1 MIIIQTLVQRNQD
14 TTLYA
19 KCVQN
24 NNEFHERIGGE
35 TRR

>member
-1 MIIIQTLVQRNQD
+1 MIIIQTLVERNQD

-24 NNEFHERIGGE
+24 NNEFYGGE